1 MGALTA
7 RPVVM
12 SVPNIPPTASPGV
25 AGIKKAEK
33 NRIFIDSEPK
43 KTQNQ
48 LKFKH
53 IF

>member
-33 NRIFIDSEPK
+33 IAFLLILSRK
-43 KTQNQ
+43 KHKTN
-48 LKFKH
+48 
-53 IF
+53 